1 MSTAILLVTHDKVGE
16 DLLAVAAEMVRP
28 LPTDARALSVPFS
41 CIPDETFERMKR
53 MCDDMDGGDGVLVL
67 ADLYGATPCNIAT
80 RLCGDARRRVVS
92 GLNLP
97 MLLRAINYCGLGV
110 GELAAK
116 AAEGGHSGVVEHR
129 S

>member
-28 LPTDARALSVPFS
+28 LRADTRALSVPFS
-41 CIPDETFERMKR
+41 CIPEETFERMKQL
-53 MCDDMDGGDGVLVL
+53 CDEMDGGDGVLVL
-67 ADLYGATPCNIAT
+67 TDLYGATPCNIAT
-80 RLCGDARRRVVS
+80 RLCGDGRRRVVS

-110 GELAAK
+110 EELAAK
-116 AAEGGHSGVVEHR
+116 AAEGGHKGVVEHR